1 MNSIFFSYYAVANR
15 PKLYQLQRLESH
27 GGKIVE
33 VIDKTAANWE
43 KLALALHFEEHILGI
58 VSLDHTSVIQAC
70 RDVLSRWLRG
80 EARQPVNWI
89 TLIESLRE
97 MKFDILGE
105 DLKLALSTDIHT

>member
-1 MNSIFFSYYAVANR
+1 MNSIFFSYYAVANQ

-80 EARQPVNWI
+80 EARQTVNWI

-97 MKFDILGE
+97 MKFDVLGG
-105 DLKLALSTDIHT
+105 DLELALSTDIHT

>member
-1 MNSIFFSYYAVANR
+1 MEGR
-15 PKLYQLQRLESH
+15 

-43 KLALALHFEEHILGI
+43 KLALALHFGEHILGI
-58 VSLDHTSVIQAC
+58 VSRDNTSVIQAC
-70 RDVLSRWLRG
+70 QDVLSRWLRG

-105 DLKLALSTDIHT
+105 DLELALSTDIHT